1 MKFKKILGHILIIAG
16 ICIPLQAF
24 TQISIR
30 DMSSAMD
37 YKKYQE
43 EYRSKNKSS
52 KNIKEDFDKYDRSV
66 VEGSGLVDPF
76 VADDY
81 KSDYQIR
88 GWDKDKIFGY
98 LIIPSIDVKQPIR
111 LDASYDHLDKGVA
124 HIYGT
129 SLPIGGKDRRS
140 VIAGHRGWYRGIML
154 LNLGKVVPSDKVFID
169 RNGKLLTYE
178 VKDIEIIRPSEWQK
192 LKPIQGKDML
202 TILSCHPIRPP
213 SPYRMLVNCERVEE
227 VTGDKAGAK
236 SQNVSSDQSY
246 SIVASQKTR
255 STPVK
260 YVFYTITIVGWLL
273 VLYRLWKLIKELRGY
288 YGQENC

>member
-88 GWDKDKIFGY
+88 DGTRTRY
-98 LIIPSIDVKQPIR
+98 L
-111 LDASYDHLDKGVA
+111 A
-124 HIYGT
+124 T
-129 SLPIGGKDRRS
+129 
-140 VIAGHRGWYRGIML
+140 
-154 LNLGKVVPSDKVFID
+154 
-169 RNGKLLTYE
+169 
-178 VKDIEIIRPSEWQK
+178 
-192 LKPIQGKDML
+192 
-202 TILSCHPIRPP
+202 
-213 SPYRMLVNCERVEE
+213 
-227 VTGDKAGAK
+227 
-236 SQNVSSDQSY
+236 
-246 SIVASQKTR
+246 
-255 STPVK
+255 
-260 YVFYTITIVGWLL
+260 
-273 VLYRLWKLIKELRGY
+273 
-288 YGQENC
+288 